1 MFDIGFFELLLIGVV
16 GLLVLG
22 PERLPRAARMAGL
35 WMRRAR
41 ATWYSVRSELEREL
55 ADEDLKTSLKREA
68 GELNR
73 LGQSIAAEG
82 KSLSS
87 SLAAVAAPLTEG
99 SSLSAGSTPEAS
111 RDEPNTIEQSSTRQQ
126 ASGAEDDVSAEDER
140 AMREP
145 LMVEQSQ
152 DETEPALE
160 KERNLGSTPPATPPS
175 ERTARR

>member
-1 MFDIGFFELLLIGVV
+1 MFDVGFFELLLIGVV

-22 PERLPRAARMAGL
+22 PERLPRAARMVGL

-55 ADEDLKTSLKREA
+55 ADEDLKASLKREA

-82 KSLSS
+82 KALSS
-87 SLAAVAAPLTEG
+87 SLAAVAAPLSEAK
-99 SSLSAGSTPEAS
+99 SADAGEPIK
-111 RDEPNTIEQSSTRQQ
+111 DEPGAPPEQQQ
-126 ASGAEDDVSAEDER
+126 QHADDEVSAEDQR

-145 LMVEQSQ
+145 LLPQAEAETLASGLPAEPTKSELEQ
-152 DETEPALE
+152 EPEPEPA
-160 KERNLGSTPPATPPS
+160 GSRGEGMP
-175 ERTARR
+175 R